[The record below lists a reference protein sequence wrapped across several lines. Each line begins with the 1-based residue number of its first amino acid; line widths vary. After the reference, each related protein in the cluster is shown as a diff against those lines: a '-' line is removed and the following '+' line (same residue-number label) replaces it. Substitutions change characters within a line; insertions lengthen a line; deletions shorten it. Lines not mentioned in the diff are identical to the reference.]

1 MSDDKSKRDNADR
14 SRINI
19 HEEHEV
25 RYWSTKLD
33 CTREQLVDAVEAAG
47 VNADKV
53 ELYLAAESA
62 RRVVR

>member
-1 MSDDKSKRDNADR
+1 MSDDNSKRGTSDR

-25 RYWSTKLD
+25 RYWSTKFD
-33 CTREQLVDAVEAAG
+33 CTREQLVDAVESAG

>member
-1 MSDDKSKRDNADR
+1 MSDDKNKSGTSDR

-25 RYWSTKLD
+25 RYWSTKFD
-33 CTREQLVDAVEAAG
+33 CTTEQLVEAVGSAG
-47 VNADKV
+47 VMADKV

>member
-1 MSDDKSKRDNADR
+1 MSDDKSKRGDADR

-19 HEEHEV
+19 REDHEI
-25 RYWSTKLD
+25 RYWSTKFD
-33 CTREQLVDAVEAAG
+33 CTREQLVDAVESVGAI
-47 VNADKV
+47 ADKV